1 MQFIDL
7 QAQQRQISAQ
17 LHAAMGQVL
26 QHGKYI
32 LGPEVSELEHQL
44 ARFAGVEHC
53 VACANGT
60 DALVLALRALGIS
73 NGDAVLTPAFTFF
86 ASAEAIALVGA
97 RPVFV
102 DIDPETY
109 NVDVDS
115 VAQQYQG
122 HDNIRALIAVDLFGQ
137 LADYE
142 RLGQFCS
149 DAGIHLIEDAAQS
162 FGATNHLGQ
171 KAGSFGA
178 IATTSFF
185 PAKPLGCYGD
195 GGALFCSDADIAA
208 KLKSLRVHG
217 QANKGQADDKY
228 HNQYIGLNS
237 RLDSL
242 QAAILLEKLK
252 IFPEELELREQVAQ
266 RYQSLLQH
274 PKLVLPQV
282 RAGNTSSWAQY
293 TIACPERDR
302 VIAHM
307 QQAGIPHSIYYPV
320 SLHQQPAF
328 AYLEIDYCLPV
339 CEDLQEQVFSIPMHP
354 YLTAGQQQAIAQTI
368 FAALEA

>member
-1 MQFIDL
+1 MHFIDL
-7 QAQQRQISAQ
+7 EAQQRQISTQ
-17 LHAAMGQVL
+17 LHTAIARVL
-26 QHGKYI
+26 EHGKYI
-32 LGPEVSELEHQL
+32 LGPEVAELERQL
-44 ARFAGVEHC
+44 AEFAGVEHC

-60 DALVLALRALGIS
+60 DALVLSLRALGIGS
-73 NGDAVLTPAFTFF
+73 GDAVLTPAFTFF

-102 DIDPETY
+102 DISPDTY
-109 NVDVDS
+109 NVCIDS
-115 VAQQYQG
+115 VAQQYQR

-137 LADYE
+137 LANYE
-142 RLGQFCS
+142 LINQFCR
-149 DAGIHLIEDAAQS
+149 DNGIHLIEDAAQS
-162 FGATNHLGQ
+162 FGATNHLSQ
-171 KAGSFGA
+171 QAGSFGA

-195 GGALFCSDADIAA
+195 GGALFCSDAELAA

-217 QANKGQADDKY
+217 QANNGKADDKY

-252 IFPEELELREQVAQ
+252 IFPRELELRDQVAQ
-266 RYQSLLQH
+266 RYQLLLQH
-274 PKLVLPQV
+274 PKLRLPQI

-293 TIACPERDR
+293 TIASPERDR
-302 VIAHM
+302 VIAAM
-307 QQAGIPHSIYYPV
+307 QEAGVPHSIYYPV

-328 AYLEIDYCLPV
+328 AYLNIDYRLPV
-339 CEDLQEQVFSIPMHP
+339 CEYLQNKVFSIPMHP
-354 YLTAGQQQAIAQTI
+354 YLSAEQQQAIAQVI
-368 FAALEA
+368 ISALED